1 MNLITGDSY
10 LGERVYAMIV
20 HYPLPHQE
28 TRREEDINQD
38 ERKKSPEKDL
48 RIKKEETLKYLPM
61 KVTGIAILRHLFTR
75 REVSARG
82 SWIWMANL
90 LAMEV
95 SMTESSI
102 LMNIK
107 ASPAQLPRKRV
118 GKKAAQFALW
128 ITKKQLS
135 CGSWPAPTA
144 STKSASTLGFFSRT
158 IHAPYAGPRPICGPQ
173 LP

>member
-1 MNLITGDSY
+1 
-10 LGERVYAMIV
+10 MIV

-82 SWIWMANL
+82 S
-90 LAMEV
+90 
-95 SMTESSI
+95 
-102 LMNIK
+102 
-107 ASPAQLPRKRV
+107 
-118 GKKAAQFALW
+118 
-128 ITKKQLS
+128 
-135 CGSWPAPTA
+135 
-144 STKSASTLGFFSRT
+144 
-158 IHAPYAGPRPICGPQ
+158 
-173 LP
+173 